1 MSRKHY
7 TRRKGLRQIYR
18 TGARNRDRTS
28 EDEHCGRHQH
38 TAFAGAALSVATARA
53 SPLFC
58 VICNA

>member
-38 TAFAGAALSVATARA
+38 TAFAVGCFIRRHSQSIPIVLRD
-53 SPLFC
+53 L
-58 VICNA
+58 